1 MTSRIL
7 AAAVL
12 LAAAGPAWAE
22 GPPAAAGPSLLFSIS
37 RSPVEHREA
46 AYDEAL
52 REPPPP
58 PREPVGVVQPDGSVR
73 YGRLAVSVKEYCP
86 PVHDEPPLL
95 PGRRSRK

>member
-7 AAAVL
+7 AAALVL
-12 LAAAGPAWAE
+12 IAAGPAWAQ
-22 GPPAAAGPSLLFSIS
+22 GPRPSLLFSIS

-52 REPPPP
+52 KEPPSP

-73 YGRLAVSVKEYCP
+73 YGRLAVTVKEYCP
-86 PVHDEPPLL
+86 PLHDEPPPL